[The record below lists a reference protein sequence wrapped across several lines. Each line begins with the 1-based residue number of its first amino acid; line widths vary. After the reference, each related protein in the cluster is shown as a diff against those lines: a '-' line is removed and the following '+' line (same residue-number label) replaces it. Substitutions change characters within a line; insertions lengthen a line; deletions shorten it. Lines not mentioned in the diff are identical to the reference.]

1 MPLWRPRRSQWSSVG
16 YQRRC
21 APLGFSIGRVRC
33 EGEVMG
39 SGCVTYRLDNDEF
52 LEVHEGE
59 AGVAD

>member
-1 MPLWRPRRSQWSSVG
+1 MSSVG

-21 APLGFSIGRVRC
+21 APLDFSIERVRC

-39 SGCVTYRLDNDEF
+39 MGCGTYRLDNDEF

-59 AGVAD
+59 SGVTDEVGAFTAI